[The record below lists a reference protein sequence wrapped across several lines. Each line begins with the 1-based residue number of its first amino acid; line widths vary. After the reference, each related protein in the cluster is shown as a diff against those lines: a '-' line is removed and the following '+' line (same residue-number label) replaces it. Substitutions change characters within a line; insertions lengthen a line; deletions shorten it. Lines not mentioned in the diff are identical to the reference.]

1 MERDAARLVE
11 ETVWEGFRAYAAA
24 PGVELCDT
32 ADLRRVLTGSGYEGL
47 NGVLRAPADDVA
59 AALEPFRRRAVPML
73 WHVGPLEGP
82 ELDDALLA
90 AGLRRYEEEPTMVA
104 ALTNEPPA
112 ADAPAGLAIRPVRDE
127 DTLRT
132 WVQVWTGSTAATLPQ
147 RLVELRA
154 ATGFAAGSA
163 FEHLLGTLDGDPAAT
178 AAVAHGSSAAEIQHV
193 VTLEPARRRGIGT
206 AMTIAALE
214 LARGHG
220 HTTAVLTASELGV
233 RLYEQLGFRCV
244 GLVRRYFWHPS
255 FDS

>member
-1 MERDAARLVE
+1 VPATPA
-11 ETVWEGFRAYAAA
+11 
-24 PGVELCDT
+24 GVE
-32 ADLRRVLTGSGYEGL
+32 S
-47 NGVLRAPADDVA
+47 PA
-59 AALEPFRRRAVPML
+59 E
-73 WHVGPLEGP
+73 
-82 ELDDALLA
+82 
-90 AGLRRYEEEPTMVA
+90 
-104 ALTNEPPA
+104 
-112 ADAPAGLAIRPVRDE
+112 LAIERVRDE
-127 DTLRT
+127 RTLRT
-132 WVQVWTGSTAATLPQ
+132 WVQVWTGSTEATVPE

-154 ATGFAAGSA
+154 AGSA
-163 FEHLLGTLDGDPAAT
+163 FQHLLGRLDGEPVAT
-178 AAVAHGSSAAEIQHV
+178 AAVSHGHAASEIQHV